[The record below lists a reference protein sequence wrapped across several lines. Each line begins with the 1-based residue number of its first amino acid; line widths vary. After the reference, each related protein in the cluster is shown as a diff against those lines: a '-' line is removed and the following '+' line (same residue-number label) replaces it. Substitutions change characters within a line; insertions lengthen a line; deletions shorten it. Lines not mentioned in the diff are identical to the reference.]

1 MYRARAS
8 NSGTGLSAGFAWRIA
23 VAVDLSIDAPRR
35 PISPNGPPQMPPR
48 LAGCSGTPGTILA
61 QKNPLLCGFRVNLG
75 ASWDGLK
82 LVYGAGT
89 RVRTGDLPLT
99 RRLLYQLS
107 YAGSL
112 RSEEH
117 TSELQSLMRISY
129 AVICLK

>member
-1 MYRARAS
+1 
-8 NSGTGLSAGFAWRIA
+8 
-23 VAVDLSIDAPRR
+23 
-35 PISPNGPPQMPPR
+35 MPPR

-112 RSEEH
+112 RGSGSQRDAVVLARSEEH
-117 TSELQSLMRISY
+117 TSELQSLMRNSY
-129 AVICLK
+129 AVFCLQTKLYTQHN